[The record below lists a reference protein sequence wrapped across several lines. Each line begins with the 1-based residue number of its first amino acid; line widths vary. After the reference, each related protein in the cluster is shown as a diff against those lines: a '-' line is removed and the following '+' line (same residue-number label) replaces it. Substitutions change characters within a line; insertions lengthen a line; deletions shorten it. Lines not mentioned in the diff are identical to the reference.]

1 MEIVIK
7 KSTKKEMVNIKKIK
21 KYSPLT
27 ETTFYILISLL
38 EPLHGYGIMQKVEK
52 LSNGRIKLAPGTLYG
67 ALGNLME
74 ARMIELEDSRRAK
87 SRKKVYH
94 IKQLG
99 VDMIRFELE
108 RLEEI
113 IENGRLLLNKK
124 GK

>member
-1 MEIVIK
+1 MID
-7 KSTKKEMVNIKKIK
+7 IKKIK

-113 IENGRLLLNKK
+113 IENGRLLLDKK